1 MQTQLSATAT
11 QQSLSN
17 YVYDPST
24 GYYFDSTTGL
34 YYDANTQVCVKLF
47 CASFSGD
54 YDVLFVKNS

>member
-1 MQTQLSATAT
+1 MQTQPSATVT

-34 YYDANTQVCVKLF
+34 YYDANTQVCEQ
-47 CASFSGD
+47 
-54 YDVLFVKNS
+54 